1 MWRHSESLQ
10 MNGFRTLKLA
20 LLAGVLAGC
29 ATAAAAQGRKIIVDQ
44 DARGPASTDLQSI
57 LLFLQAPDVDV
68 LGITLV
74 AGDQWIKEQTQRT
87 LRAVEIAGRTDVPV
101 VPGAVTPLINTREES
116 EIWEQQWGQLS
127 FKGAW
132 TPRNYHEPDVVPE
145 LKEGNPTTKPR
156 AEHAANFIISMVH
169 KYPNEVTIWAGGP
182 LTNIALALRLD
193 PEVATLAKELVLMG
207 SGFNVGQG
215 GIHRINGRREFN
227 WWFDPEAVRIAMS
240 APWKKITITP
250 VDISVKTRLTD
261 DIKGEIAKSKN
272 PVAEYHTKFA
282 GGSYMWD
289 EIAALAWM
297 DPSIITKQDE
307 LYVNIDIDHGASYGQ
322 TIFVEKDQDAG
333 QGRPP
338 VARRMPVW
346 WRLAT
351 VQWDLDTAK
360 FYKMYI
366 DLMSRPPRRLSSA
379 R

>member
-1 MWRHSESLQ
+1 MHRFH
-10 MNGFRTLKLA
+10 TLSFALVLFA
-20 LLAGVLAGC
+20 LLATAG
-29 ATAAAAQGRKIIVDQ
+29 TAGAQGRRIIVDQ

-57 LLFLQAPDVDV
+57 LLFLQANDVDV
-68 LGITLV
+68 LGITLC
-74 AGDQWIKEQTQRT
+74 AGDQWIKEQTART
-87 LRAVEIAGRTDVPV
+87 LRAVEIARRTDVPV
-101 VPGAVTPLINTREES
+101 VPGAVTPLVNTREES

-132 TPRNYHEPDVVPE
+132 TARNYHDPDVVPE
-145 LKEGNPTTKPR
+145 LREGAQTTKPLN
-156 AEHAANFIISMVH
+156 EHAANFIIRMVH
-169 KYPNEVTIWAGGP
+169 KFPNEVTIWAGGP

-250 VDISVKTRLTD
+250 VDISVKTRLGD
-261 DIKGEIAKSKN
+261 DIKAEIAKSKN

-282 GGSYMWD
+282 GSSYMWD

-297 DPSIITKQDE
+297 DPSIITKQQE

-322 TIFVEKDQDAG
+322 TIFVEKDQETG
-333 QGRPP
+333 QGQPP
-338 VARRMPVW
+338 APRKMPPW
-346 WRLAT
+346 WHLAT

-366 DLMSRPPRRLSSA
+366 DLMSRPPRSQASR
-379 R
+379 

>member
-1 MWRHSESLQ
+1 MI
-10 MNGFRTLKLA
+10 RTRSTAA
-20 LLAGVLAGC
+20 LLAAALWLASPLS
-29 ATAAAAQGRKIIVDQ
+29 AAAQGRKIIVDQ
-44 DARGPASTDLQSI
+44 DARGPASTDMQSI

-74 AGDQWIKEQTQRT
+74 TGDQWVKEETQRT

-101 VPGAVTPLINTREES
+101 VAGAATPLINSKEES

-132 TPRNYHEPDVVPE
+132 TARTYHDPDVVPE
-145 LKEGNPTTKPR
+145 LKEGVPTTK
-156 AEHAANFIISMVH
+156 ALDEHAANFIVRMVH
-169 KYPNEVTIWAGGP
+169 KYPHEVTIWAGGP

-193 PEVATLAKELVLMG
+193 PQVATLAKELVLMG
-207 SGFNVGQG
+207 SGLNVGQG

-227 WWFDPEAVRIAMS
+227 WWFDPESVRIAMS
-240 APWKKITITP
+240 APWPKITITP
-250 VDISVKTRLTD
+250 VDISVKTRLSD
-261 DIKGEIAKSKN
+261 EIKTAIGQSKN

-297 DPSIITKQDE
+297 DPSIITKQQE

-322 TIFVEKDQDAG
+322 TIFVEKDQEAG
-333 QGRPP
+333 QGQPSVPRKMEP
-338 VARRMPVW
+338 W
-346 WRLAT
+346 WKLAT
-351 VQWDLDTAK
+351 VQWDLDTSK

-366 DLMSRPPRRLSSA
+366 DLMSRPPRRGS
-379 R
+379 RP